1 MRSLQTERGGCCRE
15 TAGCDRCAGSGAVPC
30 AVRRASGVEVATS
43 VPVVLLSPLGPW
55 RRAPTRPF
63 QPTPGQRNFSLRWMG
78 PSKSRVFAAGW
89 AAHESGDCGMITIGS
104 SGNGRLHIFRPS
116 PLPASPAGTRGTT
129 RETLPLPPLIRQIGL
144 SCRTR
149 ASILCILLSLRT
161 RLKERGDCGQ

>member
-1 MRSLQTERGGCCRE
+1 MRRLQTERGGCCLE

-30 AVRRASGVEVATS
+30 AVRQESKSQPACRSFFF
-43 VPVVLLSPLGPW
+43 LPLGPG
-55 RRAPTRPF
+55 AVPPTRPF

-116 PLPASPAGTRGTT
+116 PLPASPAGTRWTA
-129 RETLPLPPLIRQIGL
+129 RETLPLAPLIRQIGL

>member
-1 MRSLQTERGGCCRE
+1 MRRLQTERGGCCLE

-30 AVRRASGVEVATS
+30 AVRQESRSQPACRSFFF
-43 VPVVLLSPLGPW
+43 LPLGPGVVPRSGHSSQRLVRETSALDGW
-55 RRAPTRPF
+55 DPANRGCLRR
-63 QPTPGQRNFSLRWMG
+63 
-78 PSKSRVFAAGW
+78 
-89 AAHESGDCGMITIGS
+89 AAHESGDCGMIIIGS

-116 PLPASPAGTRGTT
+116 PLPASPAGTRGTA

-161 RLKERGDCGQ
+161 RQKEGGDCGQ